1 MSKSE
6 HRWSDHDTM
15 DNITMSNTPTLLTV
29 REVAELLRVH
39 QRTAYRLIT
48 GGSIKAIKIGSQWRV
63 PESAL
68 MDFINHGW
76 QESASKGK
84 KDDTASK
91 QYKLPLD

>member
-1 MSKSE
+1 MSQSE
-6 HRWSDHDTM
+6 HRKTDC
-15 DNITMSNTPTLLTV
+15 DNTDIMETTKTPNLLTV

-68 MDFINHGW
+68 IEFIEKGW
-76 QESASKGK
+76 KESASQGK
-84 KDDTASK
+84 KKPGPA
-91 QYKLPLD
+91 QFKLPLD

>member
-1 MSKSE
+1 MSKNE
-6 HRWSDHDTM
+6 HRNSAFDIMDMYDT
-15 DNITMSNTPTLLTV
+15 SKPPTLLTV
-29 REVAELLRVH
+29 REVAEVLRVH

-68 MDFINHGW
+68 MDFINQRW
-76 QESASKGK
+76 QESASSGK
-84 KDDTASK
+84 KKPDSQ

>member
-1 MSKSE
+1 MSQSE
-6 HRWSDHDTM
+6 HRKTDC
-15 DNITMSNTPTLLTV
+15 DNTDIMETTKTPNLLTV

-68 MDFINHGW
+68 IDFLEKGW
-76 QESASKGK
+76 KESASQGK
-84 KDDTASK
+84 KKSGPA
-91 QYKLPLD
+91 QFKLPLD

>member
-1 MSKSE
+1 MDKYDTSKP
-6 HRWSDHDTM
+6 
-15 DNITMSNTPTLLTV
+15 PTLLTV
-29 REVAELLRVH
+29 REVAEVLRVH

-68 MDFINHGW
+68 MDFINQRW
-76 QESASKGK
+76 QESASSGK
-84 KDDTASK
+84 KKPDSQ

>member
-1 MSKSE
+1 MTS
-6 HRWSDHDTM
+6 
-15 DNITMSNTPTLLTV
+15 PPVLYTV

-68 MDFINHGW
+68 LEFINSGW
-76 QESASKGK
+76 QEPEPEDQSKPGP
-84 KDDTASK
+84 T
-91 QYKLPLD
+91 QYKLPLE